1 MTSEL
6 PSGIWLLGLAI
17 GLALLWAL
25 WTAWSGG
32 WLKRWLGD
40 WSLQASRKFSQPS
53 AQVEPPEVHR
63 AHEVAGDAHKPTSG
77 KPTAPARHRSGQRHS

>member
-1 MTSEL
+1 MNSEL
-6 PSGIWLLGLAI
+6 PSGVWLLGLAI

-40 WSLQASRKFSQPS
+40 WSLQASQKFNQPS

-63 AHEVAGDAHKPTSG
+63 AHGPASDPHKPASG
-77 KPTAPARHRSGQRHS
+77 KPAAPARHRSGQRHN